1 MKRLLLVLAFM
12 LCGVSTS
19 GVVRNVPYII
29 GFRPLNSRTQPYVGQ
44 MYLNFNNGIV
54 TGRYTDISIQ
64 PNSPFANQ
72 MNIPVSGGVS
82 NGNVMLNVRQISFRG
97 SLKGEWMSGNAT
109 IRGRIYVF
117 EAEQGKAP
125 GM

>member
-1 MKRLLLVLAFM
+1 M

-19 GVVRNVPYII
+19 GVVHNVPYII
-29 GFRPLNSRTQPYVGQ
+29 GFRPLNSTEQPYVGQ

-54 TGRYTDISIQ
+54 SGRYTDISIR
-64 PNSPFANQ
+64 PAGPFANQ
-72 MNIPVSGGVS
+72 TNIPVSGGVS
-82 NGNVMLNVRQISFRG
+82 NGNVMLTIRQITFRG
-97 SLKGEWMSGNAT
+97 TMNGEWLNGNAT
-109 IRGRIYVF
+109 IRGRIYVW